1 MKTNG
6 IKVNEIEHS
15 ETLKSLLNQEG
26 FRFTNQRQKILE
38 IFKGTPEGQHLSADE
53 VYHRLSEQGENI
65 GVSTIYRA
73 LHLMVKVGLLREL
86 GLAEGRKYYELSTP
100 FVDQH
105 HHLVCVQ
112 CGIVQEFEEDFI
124 TKVGIGE
131 SESRGFSLLNCQ
143 FTVFALC
150 PNCQRLHDEQ
160 AGNELDNN

>member
-1 MKTNG
+1 METNG
-6 IKVNEIEHS
+6 LELSGIQHS

-38 IFKGTPEGQHLSADE
+38 IFKNTSEGHHLSAE
-53 VYHRLSEQGENI
+53 EIYQQLSDQGENI
-65 GVSTIYRA
+65 GISTIYRA
-73 LHLMVKVGLLREL
+73 LHLMVKLGLVQEL

-100 FVDQH
+100 FTNQH

-112 CGIVQEFEEDFI
+112 CGVVQEFEEDYI

-131 SESRGFSLLNCQ
+131 ADLRGYSLLNCQ

-150 PNCQRLHDEQ
+150 PDCQTLYSEQ
-160 AGNELDNN
+160 ADGITSN